1 MKTINSRT
9 ERVLNLSAV
18 SVAVLG
24 IANIFYSAS
33 VAAVVTRPEFIR
45 RAHRVTE
52 VWMAIT
58 AACFAVLI
66 WRFIVY
72 VRAARRE

>member
-1 MKTINSRT
+1 MKAMNSRT

-33 VAAVVTRPEFIR
+33 FAAAATKPEYIR
-45 RAHRVTE
+45 RAHRATE